1 MMNGKNGRKDKP
13 KRLAALALAAMLAFA
28 MNVTA
33 YAYARIDMGAET
45 GLTVHY
51 ASGSTG
57 IEGVRFVLYRVAD
70 VSDAVELTLTP
81 DFAEL
86 DIGSINDVEKASDWQ
101 EKANAARDYVQA
113 KAVDPVGTAS
123 TDSAGNVSFEGLS
136 VGLYLLI
143 GDTASAGGYR
153 YTPVPALILL
163 PTLMDDDTWNYNPDV
178 EPKYSKEVIEK
189 PSDSEDPPAE
199 SEEPGE
205 ETEEPVQTP
214 FVTPVKPSEP
224 TGTVGID
231 QTGTPTDTLPQTGQV
246 NWPIPYLAAGGIC
259 LIALGIFL
267 KKRSGT
273 SR

>member
-1 MMNGKNGRKDKP
+1 MMNGKNGWKDKP
-13 KRLAALALAAMLAFA
+13 KRLAVLAFAAMLAFA

-33 YAYARIDMGAET
+33 YAYVRIDTGAET

-51 ASGSTG
+51 AGSENG
-57 IEGVRFVLYRVAD
+57 IGGVRFALYRVAD

-81 DFAEL
+81 DFADL
-86 DIGSINDVEKASDWQ
+86 DIGNINDVEKASDWQ
-101 EKANAARDYVQA
+101 EKADAARDYVQEN
-113 KAVDPVGTAS
+113 AVEPVRTAS

-136 VGLYLLI
+136 VGLYLLS
-143 GDTASAGGYR
+143 GDTVSVGEYR
-153 YTPVPALILL
+153 YTPVSALILL
-163 PTLMDDDTWNYNPDV
+163 PTLMDDDTWNYHPDV

-189 PSDSEDPPAE
+189 PSDPEEPPAE

-205 ETEEPVQTP
+205 KTEETVPAP
-214 FVTPVKPSEP
+214 AVTPVKPVEP

-231 QTGTPTDTLPQTGQV
+231 QTGTPADTLPQTGQV
-246 NWPIPYLAAGGIC
+246 NWPIPYLAAGGLC

-273 SR
+273 GR

>member
-1 MMNGKNGRKDKP
+1 MMNGKNGRKNRP
-13 KRLAALALAAMLAFA
+13 KRLAALALAVMLAFA

-33 YAYARIDMGAET
+33 YAYARIDTGAET

-51 ASGSTG
+51 AGSENG
-57 IEGVRFVLYRVAD
+57 IGDVRFALYRVAD

-86 DIGSINDVEKASDWQ
+86 DIGNINDVEKASDWQ
-101 EKANAARDYVQA
+101 EKANAARDYVQER
-113 KAVDPVGTAS
+113 AVEPVRTAS

-136 VGLYLLI
+136 VGLYLLS
-143 GDTASAGGYR
+143 GDAVSAGGYR

-163 PTLMDDDTWNYNPDV
+163 PTLMDDDTWNYHPDV
-178 EPKYSKEVIEK
+178 DPKYSKDVIEK
-189 PSDSEDPPAE
+189 PSDPEDPPAE
-199 SEEPGE
+199 SEESGE
-205 ETEEPVQTP
+205 ETKETVPAP
-214 FVTPVKPSEP
+214 AVTPVNPAEP

-231 QTGTPTDTLPQTGQV
+231 QTGTPADTLPQTGQV

-273 SR
+273 GR